1 VTRQVEY
8 TDERPYEL
16 HRRRRLPMIP
26 ARIAFPDSDI
36 SIRRLMLVDSGADQ
50 CLVPFLVLEALEIPR
65 ERLRPA
71 VTTSAAGSADALE
84 VDLVIDVGG
93 VSAVAPTIVAPS
105 RQSDIYILGREPF
118 FRLLHFGFAQYE
130 DPTRNLLL
138 WRAGPA

>member
-1 VTRQVEY
+1 
-8 TDERPYEL
+8 
-16 HRRRRLPMIP
+16 MIP
-26 ARIAFPDSDI
+26 ARIALPDSDI

-50 CLVPFLVLEALEIPR
+50 CVIPFEAVQALAIPR

-71 VTTSAAGSADALE
+71 VAISAGGPADALE
-84 VDLVIDVGG
+84 VDLLIEVGG
-93 VSAVAPTIVAPS
+93 TSAVARAIISPS
-105 RQSDIYILGREPF
+105 PQSDMYILGREPF